1 MTDKDAF
8 GEWLEQP
15 SKLSGY
21 NNRDY
26 LYQQAYEGI
35 TGTSL
40 EVMARDIFAEGVW
53 YSTMVDEL

>member
-35 TGTSL
+35 TGASL
-40 EVMARDIFAEGVW
+40 EDMVRDIFTEGVW
-53 YSTMVDEL
+53 CSTMVDQL